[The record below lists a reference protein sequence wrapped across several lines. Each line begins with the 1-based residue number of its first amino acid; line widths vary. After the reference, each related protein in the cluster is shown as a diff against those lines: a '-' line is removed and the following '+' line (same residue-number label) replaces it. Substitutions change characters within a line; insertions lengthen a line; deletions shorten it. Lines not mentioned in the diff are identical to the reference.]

1 MASQLPMADWITE
14 VKPDDVIFF
23 QKLQESANSA
33 VFKVAVHGRICVMK
47 VYHDRG
53 PSDYDPSD
61 LEVNLFVCESTAYRR
76 MKANGLCEQG
86 VVPDFYGTIT
96 KIQPTLWPSLHMFCG
111 DNLPPNAILIEY
123 IPNMKSINLSNFS
136 KDYLDKFRQVLDDI
150 HQAGVLHGDA
160 KPRNMMISQGKQDR
174 VLWIDFDSAQTFS
187 EGCLS
192 QRQERWVQ
200 EENELVDYFIEALAQ
215 DFKEGRINRTASY
228 YYEYFVE

>member
-1 MASQLPMADWITE
+1 ML
-14 VKPDDVIFF
+14 
-23 QKLQESANSA
+23 
-33 VFKVAVHGRICVMK
+33 FK
-47 VYHDRG
+47 YHDRG

-96 KIQPTLWPSLHMFCG
+96 KIQPTLWPSLHMFRG

-123 IPNMKSINLSNFS
+123 IPNMKSISLSNFS

-187 EGCLS
+187 EGFLS
-192 QRQERWVQ
+192 QRQERWIQ
-200 EENELVDYFIEALAQ
+200 EENELVDYFIEALVGSIHPRSSLGFNSLFCRLKISKRA
-215 DFKEGRINRTASY
+215 E
-228 YYEYFVE
+228 